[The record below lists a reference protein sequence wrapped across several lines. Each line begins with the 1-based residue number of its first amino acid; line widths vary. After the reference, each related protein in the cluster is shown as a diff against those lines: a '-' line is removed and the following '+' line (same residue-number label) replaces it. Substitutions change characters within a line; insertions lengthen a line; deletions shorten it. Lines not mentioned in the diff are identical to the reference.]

1 MKSALLLGKGQSV
14 WIIIQFVHNQLIA
27 ILAIAFSIITDNQSL
42 VSSIY
47 LYLLDFLTAIDL
59 GLSPGTSRTIDFQDM
74 LVTIMVGC
82 LVAPV

>member
-1 MKSALLLGKGQSV
+1 MSGQGKD
-14 WIIIQFVHNQLIA
+14 QLIA
-27 ILAIAFSIITDNQSL
+27 ILAVTFDIIADYQSL
-42 VSSIY
+42 ISAIY

-59 GLSPGTSRTIDFQDM
+59 GLSPSTSRTIDFQDM